1 MKAFAYHYGA
11 TGVAW
16 YRTWQIVKYL
26 KAKGVDIKRLPN
38 ESDRIHIPLSSGQ
51 SNWPGVRNHVEIAE
65 EHDVI
70 ISQYHSVR
78 SNVWRLLGQA
88 EKAKLIVDIDD
99 DVYSIHKSN
108 ANYNSWIPQDD
119 SYEEL
124 MAGEE
129 NSQDIQDRVKRLE
142 GIVTE
147 QEGKKYFFKPGEDR
161 RENVE
166 LLLKHAHL
174 VTVSTPELARI
185 YKRLN
190 PNVHVV
196 PNGVDF
202 DLWKPIENDTGRFR
216 IGMTGSNTH
225 VLDWYEANEGIKQFL
240 DEHPDADLI
249 MNCTLNMVDGFT
261 GERFDKS
268 EFAVPQI
275 PAYFEKLFKEGR
287 IKFRKPSEVEEYPT
301 WLAENKFDVILAPLA
316 DITFNKSKSNIKYL
330 EASALKIPFIGQDME
345 PYNRDVKHGVNGL
358 LCKAPADWYKRI
370 KWVYENRKEAKTL
383 ANRAWMDVKN
393 RYDMVLI
400 AEKYERM
407 LTNFVN
413 EVENETVN
421 RQPAFA

>member
-16 YRTWQIVKYL
+16 YRIWQIVKYL
-26 KAKGVDIKRLPN
+26 KLRNVDIKRLPN
-38 ESDRIHIPLSSGQ
+38 ESDRINIPLAKGQ

-78 SNVWRLLGQA
+78 SNVFRLLGQA

-99 DVYSIHKSN
+99 DIYSIHPSN
-108 ANYNSWIPQDD
+108 ANYASWLPQDD

-124 MAGEE
+124 QDGEE
-129 NSQDIQDRVKRLE
+129 NSADIQARVKNLE
-142 GIVTE
+142 GVIHE
-147 QEGKKYFFKPGEDR
+147 AEGKKYFFKPGENR

-166 LLLKHAHL
+166 MLLQHAHM

-185 YKRLN
+185 YSKLN
-190 PNVHVV
+190 ANIVV
-196 PNGVDF
+196 IPNGVDF
-202 DLWKPIENDTGRFR
+202 DLWKPIDNDTGKFR

-225 VLDWYEANEGIKQFL
+225 VLDWFEANEGIKQFL
-240 DEHPDADLI
+240 EEHPDSVLV
-249 MNCTLNMVDGFT
+249 MNCVLNMVDGFA

-268 EFAVPQI
+268 DFAIPRI

-287 IKFRKPSEVEEYPT
+287 IMFRKPSEVEDYPK
-301 WLAENKFDVILAPLA
+301 WLAENKFDVILAPLS

-370 KWVYENRKEAKTL
+370 KFVYENRKEARTL

-393 RYDMVLI
+393 RYDMALL
-400 AEKYERM
+400 AEKYEHM
-407 LTNFVN
+407 LNNFVT
-413 EVENETVN
+413 EVEHETPD